1 MSFRNKLIIPITF
14 LIFLSMTILG
24 SVMYFNFESSFSEQL
39 IKHSQDEL
47 ENLESTIDSRVKNSE
62 SFKYE
67 IGASHLAAANS
78 IGRFINE
85 DRDIL
90 NTQDLNSLC
99 KDLGID
105 EINISNSDGIIT
117 HSTRESLVGYDM
129 ASKKQSEAFLELI
142 HGDKKSLIQQPQ
154 IRGSDGK
161 LYQYIGIRR
170 IDDLGVIQVGLDPV
184 RVKKIDEQFD
194 TNAPIKRLSFGEDG
208 YAFVIDSKE
217 GTTLVHPNP
226 ELEGKKFDNEVIDK
240 MIEMKNGILKYDYEG
255 DSKIVVFKAL
265 EGKILAVSQTLTA
278 LNIIKRTLITF
289 IALISLACTLISITI
304 IYLLVRKFALKPLKD
319 AIHAIK
325 EVENKNLTVQ
335 INNDSKDEFGD
346 LARSFNQMT
355 RNMRDLIANIID
367 LSLNLDGSFSNIN
380 ENARGIGIASEEVAK
395 TVHEIAEGA
404 SSQAKDSNDALELTN
419 VLSTKV
425 ESMTSSLNYVLESS
439 EDMKMKNEFGLV
451 TLNELKEKLKEN
463 EMASTKVSESVLN
476 LSEKSIVIG
485 AILGV
490 IEDISEQISL
500 LSLNAAIE
508 AARAGE
514 HGYGFAVVAEEISKL
529 SEDTNNS
536 TDEIQ
541 GIISEIQGV
550 IKDTSINTNLSKESI
565 NNANLTLDK
574 TEEVFHDLKTSVE
587 TSIVQV
593 HGLSDE
599 IIEVNN
605 NKESALVSIENI
617 SALTEE
623 SAAATEEISASAQEQ
638 TASVEEV
645 VASIEAL
652 TGMSSELAEVMSQF
666 KM

>member
-217 GTTLVHPNP
+217 GTILVHPNP

-599 IIEVNN
+599 IIKVNN

>member
-1 MSFRNKLIIPITF
+1 
-14 LIFLSMTILG
+14 
-24 SVMYFNFESSFSEQL
+24 
-39 IKHSQDEL
+39 
-47 ENLESTIDSRVKNSE
+47 
-62 SFKYE
+62 
-67 IGASHLAAANS
+67 
-78 IGRFINE
+78 
-85 DRDIL
+85 
-90 NTQDLNSLC
+90 
-99 KDLGID
+99 
-105 EINISNSDGIIT
+105 
-117 HSTRESLVGYDM
+117 
-129 ASKKQSEAFLELI
+129 
-142 HGDKKSLIQQPQ
+142 
-154 IRGSDGK
+154 
-161 LYQYIGIRR
+161 
-170 IDDLGVIQVGLDPV
+170 
-184 RVKKIDEQFD
+184 
-194 TNAPIKRLSFGEDG
+194 
-208 YAFVIDSKE
+208 
-217 GTTLVHPNP
+217 
-226 ELEGKKFDNEVIDK
+226 
-240 MIEMKNGILKYDYEG
+240 
-255 DSKIVVFKAL
+255 
-265 EGKILAVSQTLTA
+265 
-278 LNIIKRTLITF
+278 
-289 IALISLACTLISITI
+289 
-304 IYLLVRKFALKPLKD
+304 
-319 AIHAIK
+319 
-325 EVENKNLTVQ
+325 
-335 INNDSKDEFGD
+335 
-346 LARSFNQMT
+346 
-355 RNMRDLIANIID
+355 
-367 LSLNLDGSFSNIN
+367 
-380 ENARGIGIASEEVAK
+380 
-395 TVHEIAEGA
+395 
-404 SSQAKDSNDALELTN
+404 
-419 VLSTKV
+419 
-425 ESMTSSLNYVLESS
+425 
-439 EDMKMKNEFGLV
+439 
-451 TLNELKEKLKEN
+451 
-463 EMASTKVSESVLN
+463 MASTKVSESVLN